1 MQYDPRGRFLK
12 LKEGETVRDYILRQ
26 IDAGRIFVGVE
37 GNELTLGE
45 AVRQVGNKPFIFSS
59 DYPHEVD
66 AGTCKAELQE
76 LRENPALTREDKE
89 AILLHNSA
97 RFYRLGA

>member
-1 MQYDPRGRFLK
+1 M
-12 LKEGETVRDYILRQ
+12 RDYIVRH
-26 IDAGRIFVGVE
+26 IEEGRIFVGVE

-45 AVRQVGNKPFIFSS
+45 AVRQVGSKPFIFSS

-66 AGTCKAELQE
+66 AGTCKAELEE

-89 AILLHNSA
+89 AILLNNSV
-97 RFYRLGA
+97 RFYKLGL